1 MCKIL
6 LRWRENF
13 LLSNYS
19 SLTIASSSRVGIA
32 SSGYVAKYGC
42 SLKNL
47 GCSSSLSLSLL
58 HQLAKHSIIRAHKF
72 LNIGIDRHFSARFM
86 YTGHQDPTHTMN
98 LPDLPLPGVA
108 LNNDSRLEWRKTLGK
123 MLGVWTLSFGGLI
136 TLALY
141 VKSYLSEPH

>member
-1 MCKIL
+1 
-6 LRWRENF
+6 
-13 LLSNYS
+13 
-19 SLTIASSSRVGIA
+19 
-32 SSGYVAKYGC
+32 
-42 SLKNL
+42 
-47 GCSSSLSLSLL
+47 
-58 HQLAKHSIIRAHKF
+58 
-72 LNIGIDRHFSARFM
+72 M

-123 MLGVWTLSFGGLI
+123 MLGVWTLSFGGLS